1 MDSQAK
7 SDSALPGWNPNAFP
21 SIDPRIGWVLTIL
34 SLIIAVLLSLGILR
48 LQIGPLTGANWLAVV
63 CAQLVTAAAV
73 AYATTYSARRRSG
86 TGDKDSA
93 PADSSEAAAPTSTHG
108 L

>member
-21 SIDPRIGWVLTIL
+21 NIDPRVGWALTL
-34 SLIIAVLLSLGILR
+34 VSLVIAVLLSLGILR
-48 LQIGPLTGANWLAVV
+48 LQIGPLSGANWLAVI

-73 AYATTYSARRRSG
+73 ACATSYSARRYAGHRQE
-86 TGDKDSA
+86 SA
-93 PADSSEAAAPTSTHG
+93 MADSSEAPESSTSAA
-108 L
+108 